1 MCLQQLCKIA
11 RSQSEKTGT
20 SLESTVTLAPES
32 DNEISE
38 TEYFD
43 DSGSELE
50 DIFDEKVSKQVLF
63 IPDDVVQLMSLHNV
77 DPVNQPDLI
86 FPDDNL
92 NQNL

>member
-20 SLESTVTLAPES
+20 SLESTVNLAPES

-38 TEYFD
+38 TECFD

-77 DPVNQPDLI
+77 DPVNQPNLI

>member
-11 RSQSEKTGT
+11 RSQSEKIGT

-63 IPDDVVQLMSLHNV
+63 IPDDVVQLVSLHNV
-77 DPVNQPDLI
+77 DPVNQPNLI
-86 FPDDNL
+86 FSDDNL

>member
-1 MCLQQLCKIA
+1 MCLQQLCEIA

-20 SLESTVTLAPES
+20 SLESTVNLAPES

-77 DPVNQPDLI
+77 DPVNQPNLI

>member
-1 MCLQQLCKIA
+1 MCLQQLCKIS

-20 SLESTVTLAPES
+20 SLESTVNLAPES

-77 DPVNQPDLI
+77 DPVNQPNLI